1 MQAQAGRLAATL
13 RLKAFHDDDCLEALE
28 ALEAHAQAGR
38 SALGGF
44 ERYRQELLSGALDW
58 GGGRAHHSFF
68 KDHVAAFEE
77 GNYALV
83 RTLCAVLASAAAPPR
98 VLAVACFDIGQLAAA
113 VPRGRAVVDEC
124 GGKATTLKLMTH
136 EDEEV
141 RKQALLATQKLLV
154 VGWQY
159 LAKE

>member
-1 MQAQAGRLAATL
+1 M
-13 RLKAFHDDDCLEALE
+13 
-28 ALEAHAQAGR
+28 
-38 SALGGF
+38 
-44 ERYRQELLSGALDW
+44 
-58 GGGRAHHSFF
+58 
-68 KDHVAAFEE
+68 
-77 GNYALV
+77 
-83 RTLCAVLASAAAPPR
+83 
-98 VLAVACFDIGQLAAA
+98 LAVACFDIGQIAAA